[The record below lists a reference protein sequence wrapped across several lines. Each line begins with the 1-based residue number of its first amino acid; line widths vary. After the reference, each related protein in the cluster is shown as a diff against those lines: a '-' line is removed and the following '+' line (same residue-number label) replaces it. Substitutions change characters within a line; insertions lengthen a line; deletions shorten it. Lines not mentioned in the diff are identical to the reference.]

1 MKQKQEEVVD
11 KIMIQLQKDFKE
23 WMEQDYQS
31 KLDNHPFSI
40 YMKKLRGKVKSYA
53 THGVPKKDRVI
64 DFMGC
69 DNSFLKEYIDN
80 LIELYNKENGTSISW
95 SDYKKKWDVYLL
107 IPYPLFD
114 DKNNLHKYVCFSPY
128 NIMVNEKIQ
137 EWEYLESVYRTSD
150 KKERDETFNELIE
163 IIKKVLKTKKKI
175 VLNYE

>member
-1 MKQKQEEVVD
+1 MRQKENEVMD
-11 KIMIQLQKDFKE
+11 KIMIQLQNSFKE
-23 WMEQDYQS
+23 WIGQDYQS
-31 KLDNHPFSI
+31 KLDNHPFSV

-53 THGVPKKDRVI
+53 THGVPRKDRVI

-69 DNSFLKEYIDN
+69 DNSFLKEYLDG
-80 LIELYNKENGTSISW
+80 LIETYNKENGTSISW

-114 DKNNLHKYVCFSPY
+114 NKSKLHKYVCFSPY
-128 NIMVNEKIQ
+128 NIMVNEKIH
-137 EWEYLESVYRTSD
+137 EWEYLESVYRASN
-150 KKERDETFNELIE
+150 KKERDETFNELIG

>member
-1 MKQKQEEVVD
+1 MQRYK
-11 KIMIQLQKDFKE
+11 LS
-23 WMEQDYQS
+23 ME
-31 KLDNHPFSI
+31 I
-40 YMKKLRGKVKSYA
+40 ISY
-53 THGVPKKDRVI
+53 H
-64 DFMGC
+64 
-69 DNSFLKEYIDN
+69 

-163 IIKKVLKTKKKI
+163 IIKKVLKTKKK
-175 VLNYE
+175 NRA